1 MALSVTKPTLRCEI
15 FWSCTRCSLDP
26 AWSMSVSRNEFAR
39 LQDAIVAVEK
49 PFCRSPCGYVGKSKI
64 IAMHK
69 TADPYTGAL
78 GYAKLNCRSVISVTE
93 RALALP

>member
-1 MALSVTKPTLRCEI
+1 
-15 FWSCTRCSLDP
+15 
-26 AWSMSVSRNEFAR
+26 MSVSRNEFAR
-39 LQDAIVAVEK
+39 LQDAIVDVEK
-49 PFCRSPCGYVGKSKI
+49 PFCRSSYGYVGKSKI

-78 GYAKLNCRSVISVTE
+78 GYAKLNRRSVISVTE